1 MQRSQM
7 FVCGKRFCGAG
18 ELRQLTM
25 EKYQTAKGIPEPKGC
40 GGKLR
45 GFTEEW
51 YLGQKDEGQGLLRM
65 AKQEQN

>member
-18 ELRQLTM
+18 ELRQLAM

-40 GGKLR
+40 EGKLR
-45 GFTEEW
+45 GFTE
-51 YLGQKDEGQGLLRM
+51 K
-65 AKQEQN
+65 

>member
-40 GGKLR
+40 GGLWGIHR
-45 GFTEEW
+45 GMVF
-51 YLGQKDEGQGLLRM
+51 GAEG
-65 AKQEQN
+65 